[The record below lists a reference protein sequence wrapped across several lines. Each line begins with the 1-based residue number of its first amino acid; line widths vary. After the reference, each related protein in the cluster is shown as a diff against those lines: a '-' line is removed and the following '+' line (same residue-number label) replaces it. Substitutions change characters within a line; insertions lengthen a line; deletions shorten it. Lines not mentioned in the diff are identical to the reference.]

1 MTYNKRKTKQRK
13 TKRRRRRRG
22 KRGGENFQSAATSD
36 SRQTLVEKTELGVK
50 ELKEKGL
57 IGHKNIFQLIDWT
70 ARTLNDAADEF
81 ERESKGAP
89 EPIMAKAADG
99 AGMTASG
106 GRRRRRKSRKKRSRK
121 KSKRKKRRSRKK
133 SKRKRRRSKK
143 KR

>member
-13 TKRRRRRRG
+13 TKRRRG

-36 SRQTLVEKTELGVK
+36 SRQTLVEKTEVGVK

-57 IGHKNIFQLIDWT
+57 IGHKNLFQIIDWT
-70 ARTLNDAADEF
+70 ARTLNDAHDEY
-81 ERESKGAP
+81 EREAKGAP

-99 AGMTASG
+99 VGMTASG
-106 GRRRRRKSRKKRSRK
+106 GKRRRRKSRKKRSRK